1 MKISILKTFE
11 LIASLDIAYGEKILD
26 FENNFS
32 LICIEIPKVKLT
44 KLTNGKNKLFNRI
57 FQLI

>member
-11 LIASLDIAYGEKILD
+11 LITSLDIAYGEKILD

-44 KLTNGKNKLFNRI
+44 N
-57 FQLI
+57 